1 MTTASKATLKSYFET
16 NDTPTESQFSDLID
30 ATYNGTVSVSS
41 VDDFPSAV
49 VGVITL
55 ADNTVYQINGTID
68 IGSNRLVMGADTFI
82 KGNSRDIDVITS
94 TTTDALITSTNSFRI
109 WTLGFVCNSGT
120 LLDLNGAGVED
131 FYSFGLAFESTGG
144 LGDIASF
151 RNVTLFNANFST
163 FTNGITLTGTNINLV
178 IAFSGFSE
186 TTSATNHIDLGTAT
200 FDYVNFNS
208 NAFTVSSGNYA
219 FEIAADAANINAGG
233 QMVISTNSI
242 FGAGSGITGYTSLE
256 SAISCSLNKGI
267 IDSDR
272 LQPSGWGFYDDSETS
287 PSTQT
292 FTIAASKL
300 QIDGGGA
307 TSSSDYLPLYLRST
321 SGELWD
327 TTNDK
332 IIPISIG
339 DGYQIRL
346 SFILTGKSG
355 NPNKVTTQFDI
366 GGGASPTVVIATRSA
381 TLSGVYPETVNMSF
395 NIFSLS
401 TFLTNGCQIF
411 ISTDAGTV
419 TCSNRDILI
428 QRLSSGAI

>member
-219 FEIAADAANINAGG
+219 FEIAADAANINSGG

-321 SGELWD
+321 SG
-327 TTNDK
+327 NF
-332 IIPISIG
+332 G
-339 DGYQIRL
+339 
-346 SFILTGKSG
+346 ILQTIK
-355 NPNKVTTQFDI
+355 
-366 GGGASPTVVIATRSA
+366 
-381 TLSGVYPETVNMSF
+381 
-395 NIFSLS
+395 
-401 TFLTNGCQIF
+401 
-411 ISTDAGTV
+411 
-419 TCSNRDILI
+419 
-428 QRLSSGAI
+428 